1 MEDERRVQGMI
12 DALLYT
18 IYVMFVLLVG
28 LVVWS
33 LIHQYLT
40 RDR

>member
-1 MEDERRVQGMI
+1 MI

-18 IYVMFVLLVG
+18 IYVMLGLLVG

>member
-1 MEDERRVQGMI
+1 MI

>member
-1 MEDERRVQGMI
+1 MI

-18 IYVMFVLLVG
+18 IYFMLGLLVG

-33 LIHQYLT
+33 MIHQYLT
-40 RDR
+40 DKKS

>member
-1 MEDERRVQGMI
+1 MI
-12 DALLYT
+12 DVLLYT
-18 IYVMFVLLVG
+18 IYVMLGLLAG

-40 RDR
+40 RD